1 MIRMSQEDYDFQ
13 VNKQFLKFKD
23 KEVVVSLKNREE
35 DEGKVVTLD
44 NYLNTVLET
53 EHGLKFIKGSKIAF
67 MAIKNTD

>member
-1 MIRMSQEDYDFQ
+1 MSQEDYDFQ

-53 EHGLKFIKGSKIAF
+53 KHGLKFIKGSKIAF
-67 MAIKNTD
+67 MAIKIKE